1 MFSKFSNDFESRGSG
16 IAKNAPKK
24 KGLMLFFEIFIRKFW
39 KLLQVNMLYTVF
51 FIPLLIILVAI
62 SFIYENMPVALTLCG
77 IMLVLFVATIGP
89 ATAGM
94 TKVMRNYVLE
104 KHSFIVHDFFRA
116 FKANFKKA
124 SLIGFIDCFIML
136 SVYASF
142 VVYPIL
148 AKQSGTKL
156 MYIPMVITLSLAI
169 VVMMMNYYIYLML
182 IATNLSFKNL
192 VKNSFA
198 LAFVAM
204 KNNII
209 TFAVNAVVIVGMAL
223 LYIYMRY
230 LFFMLIPFVPSAF
243 LCFVT
248 CFNSYPVI
256 QKYVINPYYASMG
269 KINPELVNETPS
281 DDISE
286 EVICEDMGGKEKPIG
301 KRKKTK
307 GRRIS

>member
-1 MFSKFSNDFESRGSG
+1 MGIFSQDFENRGSG
-16 IAKNAPKK
+16 IAKNAPRK
-24 KGLMLFFEIFIRKFW
+24 KGIQLFFEIFIRKFW
-39 KLLQVNMLYTVF
+39 KLLQVNMLYSVF
-51 FIPLLIILVAI
+51 FIPLLLILASI
-62 SFIYENMPVALTLCG
+62 SFIKNIPLSLTICG
-77 IMLVLFVATIGP
+77 ILLVIFVVTIGP

-104 KHSFIVHDFFRA
+104 KHSFIVHDFFKA

-124 SLIGFIDCFIML
+124 SLIGFVDCFILL

-148 AKQSGTKL
+148 AEHAGTKL
-156 MYIPMVITLSLAI
+156 MYVPMVITLSLAI
-169 VVMMMNYYIYLML
+169 VIMMMNYYIYLML
-182 IATNLSFKNL
+182 IATNLSFGNL

-204 KNNII
+204 KTNII
-209 TFAVNAVVIVGMAL
+209 TFAVNAVVIFGMVM
-223 LYIYMRY
+223 LYIFMRY
-230 LFFMLIPFVPSAF
+230 LFFMLIPFIPSAF

-256 QKYVINPYYASMG
+256 QKYVINPYYASIG
-269 KINPELVNETPS
+269 KINPELINETA
-281 DDISE
+281 DE
-286 EVICEDMGGKEKPIG
+286 EEAICEDMGGKEKPIG